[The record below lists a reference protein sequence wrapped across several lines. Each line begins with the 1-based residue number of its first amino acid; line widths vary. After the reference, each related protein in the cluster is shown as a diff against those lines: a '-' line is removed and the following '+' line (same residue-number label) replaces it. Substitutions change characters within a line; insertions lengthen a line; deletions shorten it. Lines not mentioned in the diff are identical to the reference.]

1 MEITWKVEGNVME
14 GIKMSK
20 VKVELHLPLEC
31 KQWYQRQAKRR
42 GLSMSAYMLQV
53 LNDYIEKRLASGNPS
68 SEFDKLF
75 DGSNDEG

>member
-1 MEITWKVEGNVME
+1 MEITWKKEGVTME
-14 GIKMSK
+14 GIKMAK
-20 VKVELHLPLEC
+20 VKVELHLPVEC

-53 LNDYIEKRLASGNPS
+53 LNDYIEKRLATNCPANA
-68 SEFDKLF
+68 FDKLF